1 MTRVFNCFMFA
12 IIALSIYRVYVLLM
26 RMVAMSGR
34 FSTCRAGLTGCP
46 SRLTPTSERGSDDRG
61 SLVQVRG

>member
-26 RMVAMSGR
+26 RMVAYGHVD
-34 FSTCRAGLTGCP
+34 FVVTVVLFAVGLVIFMMVIRWD
-46 SRLTPTSERGSDDRG
+46 SRRGP
-61 SLVQVRG
+61 